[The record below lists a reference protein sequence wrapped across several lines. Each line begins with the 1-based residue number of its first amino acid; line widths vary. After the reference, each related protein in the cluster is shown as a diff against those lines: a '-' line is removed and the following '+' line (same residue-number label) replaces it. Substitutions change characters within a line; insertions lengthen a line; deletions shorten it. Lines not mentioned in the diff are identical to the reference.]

1 MQIVNKKYVKSFAR
15 IFLFVYIIFLSVSIF
30 HYHNFSF
37 KNGSSYSKSAGS
49 YPYTDLTTDY
59 FSVCALH
66 QFLQTID
73 NFHYSSLK
81 NVQSLSVLDSTLP
94 QIKVRIFHSEDFSLQ
109 SPRAP
114 PLFIS

>member
-1 MQIVNKKYVKSFAR
+1 MQIVNKKYVKNFAR
-15 IFLFVYIIFLSVSIF
+15 IFLFVYITFLSVSIF

-37 KNGSSYSKSAGS
+37 ENESSYSRSAGS

-66 QFLQTID
+66 QFLHTID
-73 NFHYSSLK
+73 DFHFSSSDII
-81 NVQSLSVLDSTLP
+81 QSLSALNSTLA
-94 QIKVRIFHSEDFSLQ
+94 QIKIDIFYSEGYSVK